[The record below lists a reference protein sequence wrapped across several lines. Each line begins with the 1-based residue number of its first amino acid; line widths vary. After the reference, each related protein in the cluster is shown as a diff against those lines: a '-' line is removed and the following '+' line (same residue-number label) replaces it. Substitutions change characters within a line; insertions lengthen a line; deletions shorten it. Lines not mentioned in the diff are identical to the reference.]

1 LGGAAKEFLK
11 SFPLH
16 TAPPL
21 LSIASGKFPVFPTVT
36 SVEILLKIKGEDSIL
51 ISRNGGIATPGDPQG
66 TEGTD
71 REKEDFACPN

>member
-1 LGGAAKEFLK
+1 
-11 SFPLH
+11 
-16 TAPPL
+16 
-21 LSIASGKFPVFPTVT
+21 VT

-51 ISRNGGIATPGDPQG
+51 ISRNGGIAAPGDPQG